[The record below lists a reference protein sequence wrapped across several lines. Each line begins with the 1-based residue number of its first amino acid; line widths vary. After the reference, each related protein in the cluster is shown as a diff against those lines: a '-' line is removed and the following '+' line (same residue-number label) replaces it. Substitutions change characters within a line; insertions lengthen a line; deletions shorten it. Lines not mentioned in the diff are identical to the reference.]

1 MKFAEKPKKNWCI
14 DGEKLDDDSLK
25 YEIKIDR
32 NIKMMIP
39 KKNIDKLF
47 IKK

>member
-14 DGEKLDDDSLK
+14 DGEMLNDDSTK
-25 YEIKIDR
+25 FEISIDK
-32 NIKMMIP
+32 NIQMMIP

-47 IKK
+47 VSK